1 MLERGASDANDPPSG
16 EASRSV
22 RLDGVRCRDARQRL
36 GFSRQR
42 LAELAR
48 GDEPLSEATI
58 KRAEAGQAVYLDK
71 ARRLAEVLRVP
82 LQALL
87 ISPVSSSGRSLPA
100 EGPAVAVLPFR
111 TELEDEGHFTDGLA
125 EDLTIRLGHSFFPVI
140 ARGSSFRFREPNPD
154 RHLLREQLAARYVVE
169 GGVRRDGGRVRVTAT
184 LTDTETE
191 TQLWADI
198 FEANGAGL
206 FEMQDRLSSSIA
218 RAVGQAVFS
227 RESARVLRQDPAD
240 LAAWELSLRGAWHF
254 YAGTKETN
262 LTARDLFQRALEQDS
277 FLPLAWYWLGLT
289 YQKELIYQWGADPR
303 VALEHLTASTI
314 EFERRFPND
323 PWAHVLAAYGYVYRG
338 DRKTALIR
346 LEEAIELDP
355 NSVAGRSLYGQ
366 TLAMAREPDL
376 GIAQLKVAI
385 RLSPK
390 DPELPSFHLALALC
404 HFAAAR
410 YTEAIQWAERSLQ
423 ARPEAAF
430 CHGTIGAAYAHLGDL
445 SAARQAIANMTRLG
459 PGMSMRG
466 YAISIASTHPEIA
479 ERYLS
484 GLKMAGFS
492 SV

>member
-1 MLERGASDANDPPSG
+1 MK
-16 EASRSV
+16 
-22 RLDGVRCRDARQRL
+22 LDGARCREARTRL
-36 GFSRQR
+36 GFSRTR

-58 KRAEAGQAVYLDK
+58 KRAEAGQAVYLDT

-82 LQALL
+82 LQRLL
-87 ISPVSSSGRSLPA
+87 LNPAPISGRILSVDA
-100 EGPAVAVLPFR
+100 PAVAVLPFR
-111 TELEDEGHFTDGLA
+111 AEAEDERHFTDGLA
-125 EDLTIRLGHSFFPVI
+125 EDLTIRLGRAFFPVI

-154 RHLLREQLAARYVVE
+154 RRMLREQLAARYVVE
-169 GGVRRDGGRVRVTAT
+169 GSVRRDGERVRVAAV
-184 LTDTETE
+184 LTDTESE
-191 TQLWADI
+191 TQLWADL
-198 FEANGAGL
+198 FEARGAGL

-254 YAGTKETN
+254 YAGSREAN
-262 LTARDLFQRALEQDS
+262 LTARGLFQRALEQDS
-277 FLPLAWYWLGLT
+277 FLPQAWYCLALT
-289 YQKELIYQWGADPR
+289 YQKELIYQWGNDAGA
-303 VALEHLTASTI
+303 ALEHLTACGI

-323 PWAHVLAAYGYVYRG
+323 PWAHVVAAYGCVYRG
-338 DRKTALIR
+338 DRTTAMSR
-346 LEEAIELDP
+346 LTEAIELDP
-355 NSVAGRSLYGQ
+355 NSVACRSLYGQ

-376 GIAQLKVAI
+376 GIAQLEVAL

-410 YTEAIQWAERSLQ
+410 YSESILWAERSLQ

-445 SAARQAIANMTRLG
+445 AAARKAIADMARVG
-459 PGMSMRG
+459 PGMTLRG
-466 YAISIASTHPEIA
+466 FTASIVSTHPEIA

-484 GLKMAGFS
+484 GLKLAGFS
-492 SV
+492 TA